1 MSETMH
7 TPADV
12 RERVRH
18 RIRWIMG
25 DEATADVGV
34 SCGDMTDACV
44 VASDDRERVCPVCGA
59 TLRLTWDV
67 RLRESRA
74 ACTNGGNDATT

>member
-1 MSETMH
+1 M
-7 TPADV
+7 
-12 RERVRH
+12 RH

-34 SCGDMTDACV
+34 SCGDRTDACV

-67 RLRESRA
+67 RLRESRRRPTDRSESDERDDEA
-74 ACTNGGNDATT
+74 GPERAP

>member
-1 MSETMH
+1 M
-7 TPADV
+7 
-12 RERVRH
+12 RH

-67 RLRESRA
+67 RLRESRRRPTDRSDSDGA
-74 ACTNGGNDATT
+74 